1 RRGDRRARRV
11 WLERGRPVPRCGGC
25 VGAVRRARLP
35 AVLARLA
42 SAGAGPRRYTRRMN
56 GLLRI
61 VHAPLGSGLRL
72 CVLHVFPDAQDTI
85 AALDVLPNVPP
96 EETLAQANL
105 MLKQM
110 ACPQTL
116 VITDVFGAT
125 PCNVAQRLVDGVRSK
140 LVTGV
145 NLPMLLR
152 TVSYRHESLDALI
165 SRAIIGATQG
175 VMQVAV
181 TAPQNQARRATHDQD
196 HRDHQQ

>member
-1 RRGDRRARRV
+1 MNGILLIAHA
-11 WLERGRPVPRCGGC
+11 P
-25 VGAVRRARLP
+25 
-35 AVLARLA
+35 LA
-42 SAGAGPRRYTRRMN
+42 SA
-56 GLLRI
+56 
-61 VHAPLGSGLRL
+61 LRL

-140 LVTGV
+140 LITGV